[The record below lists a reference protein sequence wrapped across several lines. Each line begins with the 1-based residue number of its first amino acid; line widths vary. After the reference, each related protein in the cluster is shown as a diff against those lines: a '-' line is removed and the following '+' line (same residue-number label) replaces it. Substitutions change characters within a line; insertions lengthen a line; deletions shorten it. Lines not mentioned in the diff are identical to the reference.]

1 MTRILL
7 NHFKWDLEKLYEK
20 YYDGD
25 QETLF
30 QQAHIV
36 YPFKGSAL
44 ADKVI
49 VVMQTFVSISSN
61 ASKFQS
67 TASSDLFRYFLPT
80 LQICG

>member
-1 MTRILL
+1 MFSYWMFLVSFQQIPPTMTRILL

-44 ADKVI
+44 TDKV
-49 VVMQTFVSISSN
+49 
-61 ASKFQS
+61 
-67 TASSDLFRYFLPT
+67 DRHLECFRL
-80 LQICG
+80 LSM